1 METSNPRRKNHK
13 KQSMLP
19 QFDEELEEHCE
30 TMENDV
36 FDHKAR
42 NAALQNGEFSP
53 PSGTMFEAIFRELK
67 RKEQQEKNKRSF
79 SSIISRLHAH
89 HRSK

>member
-1 METSNPRRKNHK
+1 METSPRRENHK
-13 KQSMLP
+13 KQRILS
-19 QFDEELEEHCE
+19 QFDKGLEGNCE
-30 TMENDV
+30 TLENDV
-36 FDHKAR
+36 FDHKSR

-79 SSIISRLHAH
+79 SSIISRLHTH
-89 HRSK
+89 RRSK